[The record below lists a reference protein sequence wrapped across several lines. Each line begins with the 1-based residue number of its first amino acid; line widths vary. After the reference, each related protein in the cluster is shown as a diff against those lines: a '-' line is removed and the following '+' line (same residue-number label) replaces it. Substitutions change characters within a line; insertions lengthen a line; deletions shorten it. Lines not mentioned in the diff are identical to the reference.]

1 MHKFLF
7 QKCHFFEYRV
17 QNKPQNSSKTL
28 PLGFISKQAKHWAV
42 KKTLNSSFVHQQKT
56 EHSFELSLPSVSFHG
71 KFLTLKCETL
81 VLKTATWDV
90 SLLSHLYKFLSRLHF
105 FTQTM

>member
-1 MHKFLF
+1 MS
-7 QKCHFFEYRV
+7 FFEYRV
-17 QNKPQNSSKTL
+17 QNKPQNSSKTS